1 MSTTAEAVRVR
12 LLSKELY
19 RLYVRV
25 KAIHAICGGSDDD
38 AAAQAAAAAQGAS
51 PFDAAKSALIA
62 HLAQVDDLIAAR
74 DSTSASVGERSRDAI
89 RLRVTVENELRDV
102 GGELQ
107 ALSADS
113 ASELRKRKGVTA
125 PEIAARRAVLQ
136 ACTDAFHATF
146 KRAKGYEAPGV
157 EASTGGGAAA
167 AAAIGINV
175 MTREQLESGKYR
187 GAGMRA
193 APEAALTTEQQAQL
207 QAVRAEHA
215 AQDAV
220 LDEIDAGLDA
230 LKDMAEKIG
239 EELQLQDRMI
249 EDVGVKTDKAQDKLD
264 AVNERTKDVLRKM
277 NDKSSRICLYL
288 ICFAILGAIAVV
300 LYNMIRKG

>member
-1 MSTTAEAVRVR
+1 MR

-38 AAAQAAAAAQGAS
+38 AAARAAAAAQGAS

-62 HLAQVDDLIAAR
+62 HLAQVDELIAAR
-74 DSTSASVGERSRDAI
+74 DSTAASVGERSRDAI
-89 RLRVTVENELRDV
+89 RLRVTVENELREIGV
-102 GGELQ
+102 ELQ

-113 ASELRKRKGVTA
+113 ASELRKRKGVTP
-125 PEIAARRAVLQ
+125 PEIAVRRAVLQ
-136 ACTDAFHATF
+136 ACTDAYHATF

-157 EASTGGGAAA
+157 EASRGGAAA

-175 MTREQLESGKYR
+175 LTREQLESGKFR
-187 GAGMRA
+187 GAGMRS

-230 LKDMAEKIG
+230 LKEMAEKIG
-239 EELQLQDRMI
+239 EELQLQNRMI

-264 AVNERTKDVLRKM
+264 AVNDRAKDVIRKM

-300 LYNMIRKG
+300 LYNMIRKS

>member
-1 MSTTAEAVRVR
+1 MSATAEAVRVR

-38 AAAQAAAAAQGAS
+38 ATAQAAAAAAGAS

-62 HLAQVDDLIAAR
+62 HLAQVDELVSAR
-74 DSTSASVGERSRDAI
+74 DSTAASVGERSRDAI
-89 RLRVTVENELRDV
+89 RLRVTVENELREV
-102 GGELQ
+102 GVELQ

-113 ASELRKRKGVTA
+113 ATELRKRKGLTA
-125 PEIAARRAVLQ
+125 PEVAARRAVLQ
-136 ACTDAFHATF
+136 ACTDAYHSTF

-157 EASTGGGAAA
+157 DSSKGGTAA

-175 MTREQLESGKYR
+175 LTREQLESGTFR
-187 GAGMRA
+187 GAGMRT
-193 APEAALTTEQQAQL
+193 APEAALTSEQQLQL

-230 LKDMAEKIG
+230 LKEMAEKIG

-264 AVNERTKDVLRKM
+264 AVNDRTKDVIRKM

-300 LYNMIRKG
+300 LYNMIRKS